1 MEQNDR
7 WLDQVF
13 AMVAS
18 GDWRMIALGLL
29 LGAGVL
35 AWRMWGRR

>member
-1 MEQNDR
+1 
-7 WLDQVF
+7 
-13 AMVAS
+13 MVAS
-18 GDWRMIALGLL
+18 GDWRMIAFGLV